1 MPALRSPEDMLT
13 TELKEIYSAERQ
25 LSRII
30 PRLAKKV
37 SSESLREKLD
47 LRLKQGEELIEQ
59 LDETLDEL
67 EAPKARQKNVAME
80 GLIEDL
86 TNHMEE
92 IEEES
97 LRDPLL
103 LASVQ
108 KIEHYCIAAWGAAA
122 AMGRLLEQDKVV
134 KTMERVLGEGKK
146 FDDEMTRLAAEE
158 INPQMMESA
167 EAGEDEEEGEEDEDE
182 QEEGDS
188 GSGRGRGSR
197 KTAKRR

>member
-1 MPALRSPEDMLT
+1 MLT